1 MNISQLIE
9 YINACHGTAFGL
21 AGRLDGGHQDGAHVL
36 AEPGG
41 RRVVLK
47 QMFAPR
53 ALPIIGRLR
62 AAGYP
67 TPEVLYD
74 GTAADG
80 TTYLVQEFVPGAP
93 MRELTEAY
101 LDQIFALNELQAD
114 LNPNPA
120 ADPLESW
127 SGYVR
132 DVVFARSS
140 VWERALGSHSRASA
154 SLLAALRQLTHRYA
168 DVVLPN
174 TDAVHGDLHCGNML
188 VDEGRITGVI
198 DMVYA
203 GYGAR
208 AIDLASLLHSMD
220 SHQYAPAVRERL
232 RAGIIERFGPEVY
245 AICMAYR
252 VIVTVEWAIRKRL
265 PDWVDH
271 FVSAGW
277 AIRDDLARL
286 DARADGVQ

>member
-1 MNISQLIE
+1 MNISQLLE
-9 YINACHGTAFGL
+9 YINACHGTAFQI
-21 AGRLDGGHQDGAHVL
+21 ASRLEGGHQDGAYVL
-36 AEPGG
+36 DEPGG
-41 RRVVLK
+41 RRAVLK

-67 TPEVLYD
+67 TPGVLYE

-93 MRELTEAY
+93 MRELTDAY
-101 LDQIFALNELQAD
+101 LDRIFALNELQAN
-114 LNPNPA
+114 LNPNPEA
-120 ADPLESW
+120 NLLESW

-140 VWERALGSHSRASA
+140 VWERALGNHSQATA
-154 SLLAALRQLTHRYA
+154 SLLAALRQLTRRYV
-168 DVVLPN
+168 DVALPN

-188 VDEGRITGVI
+188 VQDGRITGVI

-203 GYGAR
+203 GYGSR

-220 SHQYAPAVRERL
+220 SHQYAPAVYERL
-232 RAGIIERFGPEVY
+232 RGGIVARFGPEVY

-265 PDWVDH
+265 PDWIDH

-277 AIRDDLARL
+277 SIRDDLARL
-286 DARADGVQ
+286 DAAADVVP